1 MPRKEDGGLDWQKIT
16 KVKVMG
22 VEIPLAEIK
31 GSSFQSNHAV
41 HPIFF
46 LTKNEYLL
54 NFPSLISQ
62 VGKDLSL
69 KERG

>member
-31 GSSFQSNHAV
+31 GSCFQSNHAV
-41 HPIFF
+41 YPNFF
-46 LTKNEYLL
+46 LDK
-54 NFPSLISQ
+54 
-62 VGKDLSL
+62 K
-69 KERG
+69 